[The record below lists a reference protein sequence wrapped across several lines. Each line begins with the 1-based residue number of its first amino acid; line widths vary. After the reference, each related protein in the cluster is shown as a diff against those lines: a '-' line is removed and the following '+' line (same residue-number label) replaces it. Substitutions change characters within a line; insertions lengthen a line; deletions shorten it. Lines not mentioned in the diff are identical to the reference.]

1 MKTKLLIAAV
11 ALSVSSFAMA
21 SPYSST
27 TYGNT
32 TYTTGSSGTTTSTT
46 YGNTTY
52 HSGAVN
58 GSSTS
63 YGNTTYH
70 NIYD

>member
-27 TYGNT
+27 
-32 TYTTGSSGTTTSTT
+32 TTGSSGTTTSTT

-63 YGNTTYH
+63 YGNTTYL